1 MDLLFTLCGR
11 AGSKGIRNKN
21 IKPFVGYP
29 LPYYSL
35 SVIDLYLKR
44 YCDCNIDIAVNSD
57 SPELVELIRNNPFR
71 LNVYVVDRDP
81 ALAGD
86 VVPKKNVI
94 SETLIKMQKKLGKV
108 YDIVVDLDITSPLR
122 TVDDLRNVI
131 AVQAEKQADVTFSV
145 TDSRRNP
152 YFNMVTRV
160 DKGYMKVIKSNFT
173 SRQQAPQIY
182 DMNASLY
189 AWRPGFLL
197 SDCGIFDGYCE
208 CTFMYDTGILDLDHE
223 GDFELMQIISRYLF
237 EKKEEF
243 GEIYRNLEQNH
254 NLTEKV

>member
-1 MDLLFTLCGR
+1 MNLLFTLCGR
-11 AGSKGIRNKN
+11 AGSKGIKNKN
-21 IKPFVGYP
+21 IKPFAGYP

-44 YCDCNIDIAVNSD
+44 YADHNIDIAVNSD
-57 SPELVELIRNNPFR
+57 SPELVELICNNPFK
-71 LNVYVVDRDP
+71 LNIYAVDRDP
-81 ALAGD
+81 SLAGD
-86 VVPKKNVI
+86 TVPKMDVI
-94 SETLIKMQKKLGKV
+94 SETMVKMQKKLEKV

-122 TVDDLRNVI
+122 TVEDLRNVI

-145 TDSRRNP
+145 TDCRRNP
-152 YFNMVTRV
+152 YFNMVTKAE
-160 DKGYMKVIKSNFT
+160 KGYKKVNESNFT
-173 SRQQAPQIY
+173 ARQQAPQIY

-197 SDCGIFDGYCE
+197 SGSKIFDGYCE

-223 GDFELMQIISRYLF
+223 GDFELMQIISKYLF

-243 GEIYRNLEQNH
+243 GEIYRNLEMA
-254 NLTEKV
+254 